1 MSTQSGYSSI
11 PANDPDNTHQ
21 AQQQQQQQQPPTLI
35 HRIKQLA
42 HTTYAKKHH
51 LPVVVLSSIIL
62 FILLLVGLATW
73 LPDIKHKKTIL
84 PIEAPI
90 TPGISSSAFKQ
101 GLAQCQQMRLANR
114 AAPLSSSSEKR
125 TYNPRA
131 PQNSQSIVLRNAVV
145 WDGQGEILDHVD
157 ILMSN
162 GVISQVKQNI
172 QAPVSAKIIDV
183 GGHIV
188 SPGIVDMHTYVQLLK
203 RLHSNATDPHCN
215 YSHLGVMSWPDLS
228 DTSDTNEKTD
238 PITPFVRTLDAF
250 NPSDKAIRIVASG
263 GITTALV
270 LPGSGNIIGG
280 EAFAFKLR
288 PMDTLSNQDMLVQN
302 GIDEQTEHKW
312 RYMKMACGENPKSYG
327 RAGRMPSTRLGEAY
341 LLRQALAQA
350 KKLVEAQEDWCSAAE
365 SLSSTENDIH
375 LDSHFP
381 QDIKLESLTA
391 LLRGQVKLNIH
402 CYETHDIEAMLRHAE
417 EFNFNISAFHHALEA
432 YKIPE
437 ILRRAQNNITI
448 ATFADHWGYKKEA
461 YGASPRAPKYLY
473 EAGIPVA
480 LKSDHPVLN
489 SQHMAFEAAKAT
501 HYGLPPQEAFK
512 SITSVPAHALG
523 LGHRVGSLRA
533 GYDADVVIWDRSP
546 LALGA
551 APLQVFVDGVPLFD
565 EKPITP
571 VKKDPSPATQQKT
584 AQQLPREGLKDFV
597 LTNVGSNWVSQS
609 KTLLVQGGKIVCSTE
624 EKDCQSALLKQSG
637 LDTIDV
643 QGGYVLPGLIAVGS
657 KLGMVEMPSEGST
670 GDGIV
675 PASFSQHPKSVVEA
689 VDGLKLGTRK
699 LQEAYKG
706 GVLTTVS
713 SPISRNIVI
722 GVSAAF
728 RTNADSILSSGAVM
742 LPAAALHFQVGH
754 AAKSDSFPT
763 VSSQIAFLRQLFTD
777 NIHANNRYGQA
788 ARGEL
793 PVIIMV
799 NNKDE
804 IASIIQLKEKV
815 IPKARLAIMGGAEAH
830 LLAPHLAA
838 ANIAVILRPYLC
850 TPDNFDSSHCLTGAP
865 LTNGT
870 AAHILHYHGVKI
882 GLGVSDDG
890 WARNLAWDAG
900 WLAATSP
907 SEKLRITEIEAI
919 KFVTTN
925 LQEIFGLKEEEEQL
939 ISSDFVVWSGSP
951 LDMQSR
957 PLFVHTQEGGIQHI

>member
-11 PANDPDNTHQ
+11 PANDPDDGAQQ
-21 AQQQQQQQQPPTLI
+21 AQQQPSTLI
-35 HRIKQLA
+35 NRIKQFIYK
-42 HTTYAKKHH
+42 TCSKKHH
-51 LPVVVLSSIIL
+51 LPVVILSAIVL
-62 FILLLVGLATW
+62 FILLLVGLVTW
-73 LPDIKHKKTIL
+73 LPEIKHKKTIY

-90 TPGISSSAFKQ
+90 TPGISLSAFKQ
-101 GLAQCQQMRLANR
+101 GLTKCQHIRLGNR
-114 AAPLSSSSEKR
+114 ARSTNSEKR
-125 TYNPRA
+125 TFNPRA
-131 PQNSQSIVLRNAVV
+131 PRNSQPILLRNAIV
-145 WDGQGEILDHVD
+145 WDGQGEILNHVD

-172 QAPVSAKIIDV
+172 QAPAAAKIIDV

-188 SPGIVDMHTYVQLLK
+188 SPGIVDMHT
-203 RLHSNATDPHCN
+203 
-215 YSHLGVMSWPDLS
+215 HLGVMSWPDLS
-228 DTSDTNEKTD
+228 GTSDTNEKTD

-288 PMDTLSNQDMLVQN
+288 PTDTLSNQDMLVQN
-302 GIDEQTEHKW
+302 GIDEETEQKW

-327 RAGRMPSTRLGEAY
+327 RTGRMPSTRLGEAY
-341 LLRQALAQA
+341 LLRQALAKA
-350 KKLVEAQEDWCSAAE
+350 KKLVEEQEDWCSAAE
-365 SLSSTENDIH
+365 NLSSAENDIH

-381 QDIKLESLTA
+381 EDIRLESLTA

-437 ILRRAQNNITI
+437 ILKRAQNSITI

-512 SITSVPAHALG
+512 SITSVPATALG
-523 LGHRVGSLRA
+523 LGHRVGSLRP

-571 VKKDPSPATQQKT
+571 VKDGPHLSALTQQKIP
-584 AQQLPREGLKDFV
+584 QLPRNGLKDFV
-597 LTNVGSNWVSQS
+597 LANVGSNLVSRS
-609 KTLLVQGGKIVCSTE
+609 KTVLVLDGKIVCSTE
-624 EKDCQSALLKQSG
+624 EEECRSTLMQSDLEA
-637 LDTIDV
+637 IDV

-657 KLGMVEMPSEGST
+657 KIGMVEMPSEGST
-670 GDGIV
+670 GDGVV
-675 PASFSQHPKSVVEA
+675 PSSFSQNPKSVVEA
-689 VDGLKLGTRK
+689 IDGLKLGTRK
-699 LQEAYKG
+699 LEEAYKG
-706 GVLTTVS
+706 GVLTTIS

-728 RTNADSILSSGAVM
+728 RTNADSILSNGAIM
-742 LPAAALHFQVGH
+742 SPAAALHFQIGH

-777 NIHANNRYGQA
+777 NIHANNRYGEA

-793 PVIIMV
+793 PLIIMV

-804 IASIIQLKEKV
+804 IASIVQLKEKV

-850 TPDNFDSSHCLTGAP
+850 TPENFDSSHCLTGAP

-870 AAHILHYHGVKI
+870 GAHILHRHGVKI

-907 SEKLRITEIEAI
+907 SEEMRITEIEAI

-925 LQEIFGLKEEEEQL
+925 LQEIFGLKEEENEEEQL
-939 ISSDFVVWSGSP
+939 FSSDFVVWSGSP

-957 PLFVHTQEGGIQHI
+957 PLFVHTQENGIQHI

>member
-11 PANDPDNTHQ
+11 PAIDPDD
-21 AQQQQQQQQPPTLI
+21 AQQTQQGEQRPSTLI
-35 HRIKQLA
+35 NRIKQFNYKA
-42 HTTYAKKHH
+42 YARKHH
-51 LPVVVLSSIIL
+51 LPVVVLSAIL
-62 FILLLVGLATW
+62 FFILLLVGLATW
-73 LPDIKHKKTIL
+73 LPDSKHKRTTY

-90 TPGISSSAFKQ
+90 TPGISSSAFQQ
-101 GLAQCQQMRLANR
+101 GLAKCQLIRLGNR
-114 AAPLSSSSEKR
+114 VPSVNPEKR
-125 TYNPRA
+125 TSNPRA
-131 PQNSQSIVLRNAVV
+131 PQNGQPIVLRNAVV

-157 ILMSN
+157 ILLSN

-188 SPGIVDMHTYVQLLK
+188 SPGIVDMHT
-203 RLHSNATDPHCN
+203 HI
-215 YSHLGVMSWPDLS
+215 GVMSWPDLS
-228 DTSDTNEKTD
+228 GTLDTNEKTD

-250 NPSDKAIRIVASG
+250 NPSDRAIRIVASG

-302 GIDEQTEHKW
+302 GIDEETEQKW

-341 LLRQALAQA
+341 LLRQALANA

-365 SLSSTENDIH
+365 SLSSAENDIH

-381 QDIKLESLTA
+381 EDIKLESLTA

-437 ILRRAQNNITI
+437 ILKRAHNNITI

-512 SITSVPAHALG
+512 SITSVPANALG
-523 LGHRVGSLRA
+523 LGHRVGSLRV
-533 GYDADVVIWDRSP
+533 GYDADVVIWDKSP

-565 EKPITP
+565 ENPITP
-571 VKKDPSPATQQKT
+571 VKKDTHQSAFVQQKVS
-584 AQQLPREGLKDFV
+584 QLPREGLKDFV
-597 LTNVGSNWVSQS
+597 LTNVGSNFVSQS
-609 KTLLVQGGKIVCSTE
+609 KTVLVQDGKIVCSTKE
-624 EKDCQSALLKQSG
+624 EGFQSIWMRDDLE
-637 LDTIDV
+637 TIDV

-657 KLGMVEMPSEGST
+657 KLGMVEIPTEGST
-670 GDGIV
+670 GDGVV
-675 PASFSQHPKSVVEA
+675 PSSFTQNPKSSVEA

-699 LQEAYKG
+699 LEEAYKG
-706 GVLTTVS
+706 GVLTTIS
-713 SPISRNIVI
+713 FPISRNIVV
-722 GVSAAF
+722 GVSTAF
-728 RTNADSILSSGAVM
+728 RTNADSILSNGAIM
-742 LPAAALHFQVGH
+742 SSAAALHFQIGH
-754 AAKSDSFPT
+754 SAKSDSFPT
-763 VSSQIAFLRQLFTD
+763 VSSQIAFLRQIFTD
-777 NIHANNRYGQA
+777 NIHANNRYGEA

-793 PVIIMV
+793 PLIIMV

-850 TPDNFDSSHCLTGAP
+850 TPENFDSSHCLTGAP

-882 GLGVSDDG
+882 GLGVSYDG

-907 SEKLRITEIEAI
+907 SEELKITEIDAI

-925 LQEIFGLKEEEEQL
+925 LQEIFGLKEQEGNEEEQL
-939 ISSDFVVWSGSP
+939 LSSDFVLWSGSP
-951 LDMQSR
+951 MDMQSR
-957 PLFVHTQEGGIQHI
+957 PLFVHTQENGIQYV

>member
-1 MSTQSGYSSI
+1 
-11 PANDPDNTHQ
+11 
-21 AQQQQQQQQPPTLI
+21 
-35 HRIKQLA
+35 
-42 HTTYAKKHH
+42 
-51 LPVVVLSSIIL
+51 
-62 FILLLVGLATW
+62 
-73 LPDIKHKKTIL
+73 
-84 PIEAPI
+84 
-90 TPGISSSAFKQ
+90 
-101 GLAQCQQMRLANR
+101 MRLISNR
-114 AAPLSSSSEKR
+114 APSSTNAPKR
-125 TYNPRA
+125 TSNPRA
-131 PQNSQSIVLRNAVV
+131 PQNSQPIVLRNAVV
-145 WDGQGEILDHVD
+145 WDGQGEILNHVD

-172 QAPVSAKIIDV
+172 QAPASAKIIDV

-188 SPGIVDMHTYVQLLK
+188 SPGIVDMHT
-203 RLHSNATDPHCN
+203 
-215 YSHLGVMSWPDLS
+215 HLGVMSWPDLAG
-228 DTSDTNEKTD
+228 TSDTNEKTD

-250 NPSDKAIRIVASG
+250 NPSDRAIRIVASG

-270 LPGSGNIIGG
+270 LPGSGNIVGG

-302 GIDEQTEHKW
+302 GVDEEIEHKW
-312 RYMKMACGENPKSYG
+312 RYMKMACGENPKV
-327 RAGRMPSTRLGEAY
+327 RLGEAY
-341 LLRQALAQA
+341 LLRQALSQAQQ
-350 KKLVEAQEDWCSAAE
+350 LIEAQEDWCSAAE
-365 SLSSTENDIH
+365 SLSTTESDIH

-381 QDIKLESLTA
+381 EDSKLESLTA

-432 YKIPE
+432 YKIPD
-437 ILRRAQNNITI
+437 ILKRARNNITI

-473 EAGIPVA
+473 EAGLPVA

-512 SITSVPAHALG
+512 SITSVPATALG
-523 LGHRVGSLRA
+523 LGHRVGSLRV

-571 VKKDPSPATQQKT
+571 AKKAPHQSAFTQQKEPHI
-584 AQQLPREGLKDFV
+584 PREGLKDFV
-597 LTNVGSNWVSQS
+597 LTNVGSNLVSQS
-609 KTLLVQGGKIVCSTE
+609 KTVVVVQGGRIVCSTE
-624 EKDCQSALLKQSG
+624 AEECQSILMQNDLQA
-637 LDTIDV
+637 IDV

-670 GDGIV
+670 GDGVV
-675 PASFSQHPKSVVEA
+675 PSSFSQHPKSVVEA

-699 LQEAYKG
+699 LEEAYKG
-706 GVLTTVS
+706 GVLTTIS

-722 GVSAAF
+722 GVSTAF
-728 RTNADSILSSGAVM
+728 RTNAESILSNGAIM
-742 LPAAALHFQVGH
+742 SSAAALHFQIGH

-777 NIHANNRYGQA
+777 NIHANNRYGEA

-793 PVIIMV
+793 PLIIMV

-815 IPKARLAIMGGAEAH
+815 VPKARMAIMGGAEAH
-830 LLAPHLAA
+830 LLAPHLAKA
-838 ANIAVILRPYLC
+838 KIAVILRPYLC
-850 TPDNFDSSHCLTGAP
+850 TPENFDSSHCLTGAP

-870 AAHILHYHGVKI
+870 AAHILHAHGVKI

-907 SEKLRITEIEAI
+907 SEELKITEIDAI

-925 LQEIFGLKEEEEQL
+925 LQEIFGLREEGNDEQQQQQL
-939 ISSDFVVWSGSP
+939 VSSDFVVWSGSP
-951 LDMQSR
+951 MDMQSR
-957 PLFVHTQEGGIQHI
+957 PLFVHTQENGIQHI